1 MISIIVPVYNAAS
14 TLPHCI
20 QSLLTQSYP
29 DFEILLIDDGSNDES
44 SRLCDT
50 YASQDSRVRTF
61 HKINGGVSSARNLG
75 LNKADGDYITFCDA
89 DDSFKPNALTYFHN
103 IITRYNPDIIRTGY
117 EKIFSSGK
125 SEQIQTDSLHLV
137 TDKEQMFVITEKYC
151 YWGFLWNSCI
161 KSNLAKSHLLDES
174 ISWCEDHIYSTEC
187 MAGANLTIISPEI
200 TYNYQSNDIQALGNG
215 SNLSHTIMDYKKII
229 KIAEKERNAKLK
241 LHKNSDEAIKYIN
254 TAWSSKMWTALYFSF
269 YSPDLFAPWR
279 ITKKYLNSNYK
290 ILYSTWKIYIKNR
303 CKKYIGNILSIRY

>member
-1 MISIIVPVYNAAS
+1 
-14 TLPHCI
+14 
-20 QSLLTQSYP
+20 
-29 DFEILLIDDGSNDES
+29 
-44 SRLCDT
+44 
-50 YASQDSRVRTF
+50 
-61 HKINGGVSSARNLG
+61 
-75 LNKADGDYITFCDA
+75 
-89 DDSFKPNALTYFHN
+89 
-103 IITRYNPDIIRTGY
+103 
-117 EKIFSSGK
+117 
-125 SEQIQTDSLHLV
+125 
-137 TDKEQMFVITEKYC
+137 MFVITEKYC